1 MITKKVKIVVS
12 LLILS
17 GVILGV
23 GIFYFWWPNITRFF
37 APGQRYV
44 TYFDQSVQGLRE
56 GAEVRY
62 RGVMVGWV
70 TAVKVA
76 PDQKLICVYMKINLP
91 GDLREKM
98 VAQLM
103 VTSVS
108 APIFIDLQPR
118 DPKAKDKTPEIS
130 FKPPF
135 PVIPSQP
142 TDIDKMLSGVNIM
155 VEKISEIDTRGV
167 VDQLKSTA
175 AEIEVFFR
183 GKRMEAILTK
193 IEKTLENTMN
203 ITARVDKLLA
213 AGRVEDVL
221 VEAKNT
227 LQTSRGLLDKVHS
240 DLGEI
245 NFKEMVGKT
254 SSIASEV
261 KAATENARQATETMG
276 ALLDRLYDRPPDLLF
291 GQPPKKRWNE

>member
-1 MITKKVKIVVS
+1 MLSKKVKILGS
-12 LLILS
+12 LIVLAGILLVA
-17 GVILGV
+17 GVYLG
-23 GIFYFWWPNITRFF
+23 WPKIARLL
-37 APGQRYV
+37 APGKHYV
-44 TYFDQSVQGLRE
+44 SYFDQSVQGLKA

-76 PDQKLICVYMKINLP
+76 PDHKLIAVYMKINLP
-91 GDLREKM
+91 GDLTANM

-103 VTSVS
+103 ATSVS

-118 DPKAKDKTPEIS
+118 DAKAPDKTPELS
-130 FKPPF
+130 FTPPY

-142 TDIDKMLSGVNIM
+142 TDLDKMLSGVNIM
-155 VEKISEIDTRGV
+155 VEKISELDTRGV

-175 AEIEVFFR
+175 AQIEIFFR

-193 IEKTLENTMN
+193 VEKTLENVMN
-203 ITARVDKLLA
+203 ITSRVDKLLA

-227 LQTSRGLLDKVHS
+227 LTTSRGLLDKVHN

-245 NFKEMVGKT
+245 NLKETVAKT
-254 SSIASEV
+254 SSIASEA
-261 KAATENARQATETMG
+261 KAATENARQATETLG

-291 GQPPKKRWNE
+291 GQPPRKRWNE